1 MNVTDFLELSA
12 KVGIKTP
19 DLIAGFAGG
28 LVSAIVFK
36 KSDPW
41 SVVSSVVVG
50 AFTANYIG
58 EPIAKFLGMGGGA
71 AAFICGLAG
80 MAICQALVDAAKRW
94 RPGPPDP
101 RP

>member
-1 MNVTDFLELSA
+1 MKFDLADYGL
-12 KVGIKTP
+12 KVS
-19 DLIAGFAGG
+19 DLIGGFAGG

-36 KSDPW
+36 KSDRW

-50 AFTANYIG
+50 ALTANYIG

-80 MAICQALVDAAKRW
+80 MAICQGLVDAIKHW
-94 RPGPPDP
+94 RPGQTS
-101 RP
+101 